1 MSIKIRIS
9 DDIKDELNGR
19 LLLFAN
25 YPGDN
30 EEPMLFRRDGFG
42 MGGGP
47 VFGVTFYGLTGGAED
62 EELAGAVLDL
72 AVDEDLEAVEI
83 DFVVSSERCGHCHK
97 GAFQFNHRRFLS

>member
-19 LLLFAN
+19 LLLFAD

-47 VFGVTFYGLTGGAED
+47 VFGVTFYGLTGGD
-62 EELAGAVLDL
+62 
-72 AVDEDLEAVEI
+72 EI
-83 DFVVSSERCGHCHK
+83 DMLSCTLCGMP
-97 GAFQFNHRRFLS
+97 GQIPS